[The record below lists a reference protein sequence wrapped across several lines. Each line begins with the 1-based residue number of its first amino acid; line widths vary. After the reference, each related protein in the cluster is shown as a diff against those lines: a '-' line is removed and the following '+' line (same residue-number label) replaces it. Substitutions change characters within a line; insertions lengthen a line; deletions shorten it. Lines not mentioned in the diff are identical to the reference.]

1 MLSYRADLKQTARRL
16 RRDMTD
22 AEQKLWFRIRRKQ
35 LSGVQFYRQRPIGNY
50 IVDFVAPS
58 VRLVIELDG
67 SQHTEE
73 SAQRYDHRRT
83 HFLQDLKLFVMRF
96 TNLQVLNETE
106 SVLDSIHSQINV
118 QNSSVNVSR
127 Q

>member
-1 MLSYRADLKQTARRL
+1 
-16 RRDMTD
+16 
-22 AEQKLWFRIRRKQ
+22 
-35 LSGVQFYRQRPIGNY
+35 
-50 IVDFVAPS
+50 
-58 VRLVIELDG
+58 
-67 SQHTEE
+67 
-73 SAQRYDHRRT
+73 
-83 HFLQDLKLFVMRF
+83 MRF